1 VEIDSMNR
9 KGIFVLIL
17 IAAIGGATAVYA
29 TWFRHDSTLQ
39 GSGTVEARNI
49 RVGSKIGG
57 RIDKVLVREGD
68 SVQAGQ
74 VLITFDDKELQAS
87 LEQSRANAEKA
98 RRGYRPEEIAEA
110 RATAAQA
117 KADYELK
124 KNGYRQEDIA
134 SAQADLDR
142 AKADEIRT
150 HLDFD
155 RYEALAKKDL
165 VSKQQRDTAEANWKV
180 AVAQQ
185 QSAQHK
191 LDELQR
197 GYRPE
202 EIASAEAHYR
212 QTQANL
218 EKLERGN
225 RREDVDLA
233 KGAYA
238 YDEARFRER
247 QVVAPSAATVEV
259 LDVRPGDL
267 IAPNTPIAT
276 LLEKDQIY
284 VRIYIPETQIGRVK
298 LGQKA
303 EVRVDSFPSTAFD
316 GIVEQINQQ
325 AEFLPR
331 NVQTREERVHQ
342 VIGIKIRIDDPA
354 GRVLAGMAADV
365 KLKAGS

>member
-1 VEIDSMNR
+1 MNR
-9 KGIFVLIL
+9 KHLIIVLIL
-17 IAAIGGATAVYA
+17 AVAVAATALYA
-29 TWFRHDSTLQ
+29 GWFRRDSALQ

-49 RVGSKIGG
+49 RVGSKVGG

-68 SVQAGQ
+68 SVQPGQ
-74 VLITFDDKELQAS
+74 ILITFDDKELQAA

-98 RRGYRPEEIAEA
+98 QRGFRPEEIAEA
-110 RATAAQA
+110 RAAAAQA

-124 KNGYRQEDIA
+124 LNGYRKEDIA
-134 SAQADLDR
+134 SAQAEVDR
-142 AKADEIRT
+142 ARADEVRT

-165 VSKQQRDTAEANWKV
+165 VSKQQRDSAEANWKM
-180 AVAQQ
+180 ALAQQ
-185 QSAQHK
+185 QDTQHK

-202 EIASAEAHYR
+202 EIASAEAHYH
-212 QTQANL
+212 QTQATL

-225 RREDVDLA
+225 RREDVELA
-233 KGAYA
+233 KAAYA

-284 VRIYIPETQIGRVK
+284 VRIYIPETEYGRLK

-303 EVRVDSFPSTAFD
+303 EVRVDAFPKTVFE
-316 GIVEQINQQ
+316 GVLEQINQQ

-342 VIGIKIRIDDPA
+342 VFGVKIRINDPA
-354 GRVLAGMAADV
+354 GHVLAGMAADV
-365 KLKAGS
+365 KLKEGN